1 MKNEIK
7 LYRFKWK
14 SHQPNPLEGLLI
26 ATPQQVEQQIGKFVY
41 FGEIL
46 DSTQR
51 FYGWLEAEDFEVLP
65 VPLQAVIELRESLG
79 NRISGVYPFDYIVEE
94 EEEE

>member
-1 MKNEIK
+1 MRNEIK
-7 LYRFKWK
+7 LYRFKWE
-14 SHQPNPLEGLLI
+14 SHQHNPLEGLLI
-26 ATPQQVEQQIGKFVY
+26 ATPQQIEQQVGKFVY

-46 DSTQR
+46 GSTQR

-65 VPLQAVIELRESLG
+65 VPLNTVIELRESLG

-94 EEEE
+94 EEE

>member
-14 SHQPNPLEGLLI
+14 SYQLNPLEGLLI
-26 ATPQQVEQQIGKFVY
+26 ATPPQVEQQIGKFVY
-41 FGEIL
+41 FG
-46 DSTQR
+46 DVFGTTQR
-51 FYGWLEAEDFEVLP
+51 YYGWLEAEDFEVLP
-65 VPLQAVIELRESLG
+65 VPLNCVIELRESLG
-79 NRISGVYPFDYIVEE
+79 ERVGGVYPFDYIVEE